1 MTIGY
6 IGMGLVLA
14 ALLFGLVPG
23 APPLNAPKILDISE
37 AAGVIDPAQ
46 MQAADVGTVIV
57 RASYGTQADGAALG
71 YVAQLAAGGI
81 PVAALYHDFD
91 PAAPWADQY
100 EVLAA
105 AMRQTSVRR
114 AALRLSEPG
123 LSPASSA
130 AVAAFMARLASEFPL
145 PLTYRHLIQTD
156 AAAWQALGGPAW
168 GAEYELWLAEPAES
182 TAPAPN
188 PLAPWRTWK
197 LWQWTTE
204 GDGAANGVSSAHV
217 GISRFNGSA
226 LQFES
231 WLKMAMVFGGGSGR

>member
-145 PLTYRHLIQTD
+145 PLTYRHLIQTN
-156 AAAWQALGGPAW
+156 AAAWQALGSPAW
-168 GAEYELWLAEPAES
+168 GAGYELWIVEPGIV
-182 TAPAPN
+182 TPAPGV
-188 PLAPWRTWK
+188 PAPWKGWR
-197 LWQWTTE
+197 LWQYTTAA
-204 GDGAANGVSSAHV
+204 DGPENGVSASTVAV
-217 GISRFNGSA
+217 SRFNGTGT
-226 LQFES
+226 QFAG
-231 WLKMAMVFGGGSGR
+231 WVNLARMQGGSVGR

>member
-123 LSPASSA
+123 LSPANSA

-145 PLTYRHLIQTD
+145 PLTYRHLIQTN
-156 AAAWQALGGPAW
+156 AAAWQALGSPAW
-168 GAEYELWLAEPAES
+168 GAGYELWIVEPGIV
-182 TAPAPN
+182 TPAPGV
-188 PLAPWRTWK
+188 PAPWKGWR
-197 LWQWTTE
+197 LWQYTTAA
-204 GDGAANGVSSAHV
+204 DGPENGVSASTVAV
-217 GISRFNGSA
+217 SRFNGTGT
-226 LQFES
+226 QFAGWVNLARMQGVS
-231 WLKMAMVFGGGSGR
+231 VGR

>member
-145 PLTYRHLIQTD
+145 PLTYRHLIQTN
-156 AAAWQALGGPAW
+156 AAACAG
-168 GAEYELWLAEPAES
+168 LAADQKRES
-182 TAPAPN
+182 PCQSSN
-188 PLAPWRTWK
+188 WPLASGCQVTSSTFRRISLPSDDFQSIDWPTRSPSMALPTGAS
-197 LWQWTTE
+197 TE
-204 GDGAANGVSSAHV
+204 ILFAAVSA
-217 GISRFNGSA
+217 SRG
-226 LQFES
+226 
-231 WLKMAMVFGGGSGR
+231 

>member
-123 LSPASSA
+123 LSPANSA

-156 AAAWQALGGPAW
+156 AAAWQALGSPAW
-168 GAEYELWLAEPAES
+168 GAGYELWIVEPGIV
-182 TAPAPN
+182 TPAPGV
-188 PLAPWRTWK
+188 PAPWKGWR
-197 LWQWTTE
+197 LWQYTTAA
-204 GDGAANGVSSAHV
+204 DGPENGVSASTVAV
-217 GISRFNGSA
+217 SRFNGTGT
-226 LQFES
+226 QFAG
-231 WLKMAMVFGGGSGR
+231 WVNLARMQGGSVGR

>member
-123 LSPASSA
+123 LSPANSA

-145 PLTYRHLIQTD
+145 PLTYRHLIQTN
-156 AAAWQALGGPAW
+156 AAAWQALGSPAW
-168 GAEYELWLAEPAES
+168 GAGYELWIVEPGIV
-182 TAPAPN
+182 TPAPGV
-188 PLAPWRTWK
+188 PAPWKGWR
-197 LWQWTTE
+197 LWQYTTAA
-204 GDGAANGVSSAHV
+204 DGPENGVSASTVAV
-217 GISRFNGSA
+217 SRFNGTGT
-226 LQFES
+226 QFAG
-231 WLKMAMVFGGGSGR
+231 WVNLARMQGGSVGR